1 MLKHNNV
8 IIANGTKAIELYN
21 KKMFKELDMHI
32 KKCLAE
38 QRALEYN
45 YEKPVIATQTKGEV
59 K

>member
-1 MLKHNNV
+1 MLKHNNG
-8 IIANGTKAIELYN
+8 IIANGTKAIELYS
-21 KKMFKELDMHI
+21 KKMFKELNMHI

-45 YEKPVIATQTKGEV
+45 YGKPKGEV